1 MTGENKLKFKFNPTP
16 TLAKLYEQQGLYQD
30 AIRIYEYLTES
41 GKYNFALK
49 VLELKAK
56 LNPDYMP
63 ESDEVS
69 LTEIV
74 IAKADDKNKE
84 KIIFEVHSPEESA
97 DHDNNIGEEKAV
109 ILPEY
114 DSLINILFNDEE
126 KSYFKI
132 VPSEEFYYN
141 KNKELVSI
149 FTKREKDKATI
160 LHSEEKVKDKAKK
173 GYHEILTANNDIN
186 PEVTVE
192 DFVNILYTYYS
203 KETKISEI
211 KIGDLFLLLSSIKI
225 ENS

>member
-1 MTGENKLKFKFNPTP
+1 MIGENKLKFKFNPTP

-30 AIRIYEYLTES
+30 ALRIYEYLTES
-41 GKYNFALK
+41 GKYNFASK
-49 VLELKAK
+49 IFELNAK
-56 LNPDYMP
+56 LDPDYLP
-63 ESDEVS
+63 PDKETS

-74 IAKADDKNKE
+74 LTNEAKINSKEIMFEVNSPKNINKDEVGKE
-84 KIIFEVHSPEESA
+84 KQ
-97 DHDNNIGEEKAV
+97 V

-114 DSLINILFNDEE
+114 HSLINILFTDEE
-126 KSYFKI
+126 KSYFQI

-149 FTKREKDKATI
+149 FTKNEKGQSYYPVGDDMIDKNQ
-160 LHSEEKVKDKAKK
+160 KD
-173 GYHEILTANNDIN
+173 YLEILDANEDIN

-203 KETKISEI
+203 KNTKISEI
-211 KIGDLFLLLSSIKI
+211 KIGDLFLLLSSIKL